1 MFSWTPQAASVSSY
15 AKLGSMGCEVDASG
29 IGVRTGNIFA
39 RYPMFP
45 LTSIVNIQNIANSF
59 SVALSISNHL
69 RSCHVSQLLAA
80 AQSLL
85 HLVMLHAAAQLLH
98 PTAVGAAWT
107 YADVC

>member
-1 MFSWTPQAASVSSY
+1 MPQALVCV
-15 AKLGSMGCEVDASG
+15 LGIYLHGTPCSG
-29 IGVRTGNIFA
+29 
-39 RYPMFP
+39 
-45 LTSIVNIQNIANSF
+45 SF
-59 SVALSISNHL
+59 SVALSFSNHL
-69 RSCHVSQLLAA
+69 RSCHVSELLAA